1 MKYFTIEEL
10 CKSNTAKKYK
20 INNKPQQLQEQNLK
34 TLIEEVLD
42 QIREKFGKPINVSSG
57 YRCEKLNKLVGG
69 SKNSFH
75 LKGCAADLYGK
86 TNEQTKQIFKIAK
99 ELNKYSELFY
109 ENNGSS
115 IWVHIAYDKLS
126 QKHLCIDNYKV

>member
-10 CKSNTAKKYK
+10 CKSNTAIKHK
-20 INNKPQQLQEQNLK
+20 INNVPQQLQEQNLK
-34 TLIEEVLD
+34 ILIEEVLD

-69 SKNSFH
+69 AKNSFH

-115 IWVHIAYDKLS
+115 IWVHIAYDKSS

>member
-1 MKYFTIEEL
+1 MKYFTIKEL
-10 CKSNTAKKYK
+10 CKSNTAIKHK
-20 INNKPQQLQEQNLK
+20 INNVPQQLQEQNLK
-34 TLIEEVLD
+34 FLIEEVLD
-42 QIREKFGKPINVSSG
+42 PIREKFGKPINVSSG
-57 YRCEKLNKLVGG
+57 FRCEKLNKLVGG
-69 SKNSFH
+69 AKNSFH

-115 IWVHIAYDKLS
+115 IWVHIAYDKTS

>member
-57 YRCEKLNKLVGG
+57 YRCEKLNKFVGG
-69 SKNSFH
+69 SKTSSH
-75 LKGCAADLYGK
+75 LIGYGVDLIPANGKMSDFKKFIIDYMKMRMFDQCIIEKSGK
-86 TNEQTKQIFKIAK
+86 TE
-99 ELNKYSELFY
+99 
-109 ENNGSS
+109 
-115 IWVHIAYDKLS
+115 
-126 QKHLCIDNYKV
+126 